1 MDTLIVGS
9 MKKTLFAI
17 LLSLMLAGCV
27 SNSFYSQY
35 LDYQKKDGGAHRY
48 FAMAQT
54 IDGQEALFLGSNT
67 RVYLKEN
74 VKKECEKRSGKTC
87 EVTYDDN
94 NYIGKIVQQQ
104 DRTAE
109 PQIGFGEAFMKGWRE
124 AGEKQEEENRIE
136 KERKLKVE
144 QDKELAYI
152 NTLKNHCR
160 AFGFNEGTDAL
171 ANCMMNRHNQNIAD
185 EENRR
190 RASAEAWDSVTKTL
204 ERINQR
210 GQPQPSWN
218 LNCTSRR
225 VGNTVNT
232 ECN

>member
-1 MDTLIVGS
+1 MTR
-9 MKKTLFAI
+9 TLFTI
-17 LLSLMLAGCV
+17 LLSLMLVGCA
-27 SNSFYSQY
+27 SNSAYNEY
-35 LDYQKKDGGAHRY
+35 LDYQREDRGAHRY

-109 PQIGFGEAFMKGWRE
+109 AQIGFGEAFIKSWKE
-124 AGEKQEEENRIE
+124 ATEKQEEENRIE
-136 KERKLKVE
+136 KERKLKAE
-144 QDKELAYI
+144 LDKELAYI

-171 ANCMMNRHNQNIAD
+171 ANCMMNKHNQNIAD

-204 ERINQR
+204 EKINQK

>member
-1 MDTLIVGS
+1 MTRTL
-9 MKKTLFAI
+9 LAI
-17 LLSLMLAGCV
+17 LLSLMLGGCA

-67 RVYLKEN
+67 KVYLKEN
-74 VKKECEKRSGKTC
+74 VKKECEKRTGKTC

-104 DRTAE
+104 DRRAE
-109 PQIGFGEAFMKGWRE
+109 PQIGFGEAFMDGWDKSR
-124 AGEKQEEENRIE
+124 AKKNEEDRIE
-136 KERKLKVE
+136 NERKIKAE
-144 QDKELAYI
+144 QEKELAYI

-190 RASAEAWDSVTKTL
+190 RASAEAWDSATKTL